1 MDDLPNEFEF
11 VLLGT
16 GLPISLLAGALARI
30 GKTVLQLDKNDFY
43 GSGKFCF
50 RNQIIRWFLKI
61 NFQNILIEYASFS
74 AREADKIKP
83 KLPTSFT
90 NVEVEVSEKLEN
102 PHRVTINTGVHQQ
115 YPAT

>member
-50 RNQIIRWFLKI
+50 RNQIIR
-61 NFQNILIEYASFS
+61 
-74 AREADKIKP
+74 
-83 KLPTSFT
+83 
-90 NVEVEVSEKLEN
+90 
-102 PHRVTINTGVHQQ
+102 
-115 YPAT
+115 